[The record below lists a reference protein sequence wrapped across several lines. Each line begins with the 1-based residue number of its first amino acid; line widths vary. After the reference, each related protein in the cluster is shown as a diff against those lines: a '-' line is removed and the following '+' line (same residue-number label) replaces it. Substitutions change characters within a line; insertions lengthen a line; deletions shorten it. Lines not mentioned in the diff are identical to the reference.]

1 MAGRKGYDVKDIRLA
16 AAGRDRIEWA
26 KKDMPVLRS
35 IGARFAEERPLRGV
49 RIAACLHVTTETA
62 ALMQVLAAGGA
73 KVTLCASNP
82 LSTQDE
88 AAASL
93 VRHDGIAVYAI
104 KGEDRKTYYRHI
116 LSALAAGPNVTMD
129 DGADLVSVVHTERK
143 EYLRGIVGGTEE
155 TTTGVIRLAAMGE
168 KGVLRY
174 PIIAVNEAKTKHFFD
189 NRYGTGQSTIDGIL
203 RATNLLFSGTK
214 VVVSGYGMCGRGV
227 AMRARGLG
235 ARVIICEVDP
245 LKGLEATMDGYEV
258 MPVAAAARIGN
269 IFVTATGDT

>member
-129 DGADLVSVVHTERK
+129 DGPARVSVVHTERK

-155 TTTGVIRLAAMGE
+155 TTTGAIRLAAMGE
-168 KGVLRY
+168 KGVLR
-174 PIIAVNEAKTKHFFD
+174 
-189 NRYGTGQSTIDGIL
+189 
-203 RATNLLFSGTK
+203 
-214 VVVSGYGMCGRGV
+214 
-227 AMRARGLG
+227 
-235 ARVIICEVDP
+235 
-245 LKGLEATMDGYEV
+245 
-258 MPVAAAARIGN
+258 
-269 IFVTATGDT
+269 